1 MLPVST
7 WMVRA
12 ADLAPSSSFDP
23 PWLSAPVPAYS
34 LLRLQHHH
42 HYYHHHHH
50 PPDLLPL
57 LSHICWNTSSSLAT
71 TVSFTPA
78 TSPRTCPASTRRPSQ
93 D

>member
-34 LLRLQHHH
+34 LLRLQHRN

-50 PPDLLPL
+50 YRGGAAKFGLI
-57 LSHICWNTSSSLAT
+57 SITYHKYI
-71 TVSFTPA
+71 
-78 TSPRTCPASTRRPSQ
+78 
-93 D
+93 